1 MRHTPTDNVQ
11 TALKASH
18 ASTLKR
24 AVTFAELLRR
34 PELSYDIVT
43 QLSPAA
49 KDLPEDVCESV
60 EIELK
65 YEGYL
70 DRQEEQVQRFHNLEK
85 KYIPENFDYAAIAAL
100 RNEAIEKFTRIRPRS
115 LGQASR
121 IPGISPADISLL
133 MIMLKKRGI
142 PV

>member
-1 MRHTPTDNVQ
+1 M
-11 TALKASH
+11 
-18 ASTLKR
+18 TL
-24 AVTFAELLRR
+24 AELLRR

-49 KDLPEDVCESV
+49 ETLPEDVCESV

-85 KYIPENFDYAAIAAL
+85 KYIPENFDYDAIAAL

-121 IPGISPADISLL
+121 IPGISPADIALL